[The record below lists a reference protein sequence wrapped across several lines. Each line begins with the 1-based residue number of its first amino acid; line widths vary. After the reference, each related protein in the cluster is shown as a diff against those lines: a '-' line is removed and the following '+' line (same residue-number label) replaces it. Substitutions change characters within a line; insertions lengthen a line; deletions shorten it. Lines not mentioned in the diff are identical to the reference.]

1 MGRQVSGGKKLK
13 NTTQKKKESDH
24 TKKQLSEMVG
34 KWKNIQHISNQVS
47 LIVKIEKEE
56 IFLVNIKRK
65 MSGIERD
72 VIANNIAS
80 STVSSE

>member
-1 MGRQVSGGKKLK
+1 
-13 NTTQKKKESDH
+13 
-24 TKKQLSEMVG
+24 MVG

>member
-1 MGRQVSGGKKLK
+1 MKWW
-13 NTTQKKKESDH
+13 
-24 TKKQLSEMVG
+24 G
-34 KWKNIQHISNQVS
+34 KWKNIQHKSNQVS

-72 VIANNIAS
+72 MIANNLAS